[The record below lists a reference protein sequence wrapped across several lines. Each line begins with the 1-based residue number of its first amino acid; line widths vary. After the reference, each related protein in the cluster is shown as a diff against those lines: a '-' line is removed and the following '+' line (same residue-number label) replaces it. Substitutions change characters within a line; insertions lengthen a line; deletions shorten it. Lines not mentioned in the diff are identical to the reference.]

1 MATLIGPGRVGKA
14 IAGMLGAELG
24 AVVTRQS
31 GAVDPHGQGP
41 IYVCTTNDALDW
53 VLEQTPR
60 NRRCDLVF
68 FQNGWLAPWLAHNS
82 LRLGPGSAAGAAAEG
97 GAAAAAGREAEAA
110 RGDGGGAGGA
120 EASGPGSAVEV
131 TLVALYMAAGPDG
144 TAKDGLRTVASGRW
158 AQHVSRTLSRGAVR
172 CRAVGGA
179 DMYGAVVEK
188 LLWACVFWMMSA
200 ALGGMN
206 VGDIVARHRGDV
218 AALTAELLPP
228 LCRQLRGIAAAGA
241 GPEAAEAAAA
251 LEAPAGAERVV
262 AALVEYSVSI
272 SSAVPSRDMA
282 LAEFRWRNGALLDMG
297 PTPLH
302 VSWLRRAGVP
312 AELLEG
318 HGVAARAEP
327 EVAG

>member
-1 MATLIGPGRVGKA
+1 MRQGSTHTHTHTGFVFCFFSTHTHTHSHAERSA
-14 IAGMLGAELG
+14 YAGWS
-24 AVVTRQS
+24 Q
-31 GAVDPHGQGP
+31 
-41 IYVCTTNDALDW
+41 
-53 VLEQTPR
+53 
-60 NRRCDLVF
+60 
-68 FQNGWLAPWLAHNS
+68 
-82 LRLGPGSAAGAAAEG
+82 
-97 GAAAAAGREAEAA
+97 
-110 RGDGGGAGGA
+110 
-120 EASGPGSAVEV
+120 
-131 TLVALYMAAGPDG
+131 
-144 TAKDGLRTVASGRW
+144 
-158 AQHVSRTLSRGAVR
+158 
-172 CRAVGGA
+172 
-179 DMYGAVVEK
+179 
-188 LLWACVFWMMSA
+188 
-200 ALGGMN
+200 